1 MAQKKQ
7 IRLKVKKRKIRIKR
21 IIICI
26 IILIVI
32 SLGIYYASKLP
43 IKNIYIV
50 GNKIISDKEIIDMSG
65 IGNYPSFLKTSGINI
80 ENKIKKNKYIEKVK
94 VKKSFYNKIY
104 IYIEEK
110 KILCIRDNKLIASD
124 GSLLDNIYN
133 FTSYPILISDVSSVK
148 DKFVSKFSLVENTI
162 LLKIS
167 EIEYA
172 PNEVDKERFIL
183 KMNDGN
189 LVYITLNKIEKINK
203 YNSIYSSLEGKKGI
217 IYLDSGDYVELKE
230 EK

>member
-21 IIICI
+21 IIGCT
-26 IILIVI
+26 IILII
-32 SLGIYYASKLP
+32 LTLGIYYFSKLP
-43 IKNIYIV
+43 IKNIYII
-50 GNKIISDKEIIDMSG
+50 GNKIISDKEILDVSG
-65 IGNYPSFLKTSGINI
+65 IDDYPSFFRTTSIKI
-80 ENKIKKNKYIEKVK
+80 ENKIKKNKYIKEVK
-94 VKKSFYNKIY
+94 VKKAFYNKVY
-104 IYIEEK
+104 IYITEK
-110 KILCIRDNKLIASD
+110 KILCIYKDKLFTED
-124 GSLLDNIYN
+124 GELLDNTYN
-133 FTSYPILISDVSSVK
+133 LTSYPILISDISSVK
-148 DKFVSKFSLVENTI
+148 ERFESKFSLIEEAV

-189 LVYITLNKIEKINK
+189 LVYVTLNKIEKINK

-217 IYLDSGDYVELKE
+217 IYLDSGNYVDIKE
-230 EK
+230 